1 MPRALITGVQ
11 GQTGFYL
18 AEVLLGDGWE
28 VHGTA
33 NIPNS
38 IPPQDSVELHKVD
51 FSSPGSLKSLLEK
64 IHPNLVVNLAAISS
78 VAEAWKSPTSTLTVN
93 TVAVAEIAEYLTQ
106 SANSEETRVVQASS
120 AEIFGNSSD
129 SVFTELTPI
138 APINPYGVSKAA
150 SHLLG
155 QTYRQTGL
163 GWSNAILFNHESP
176 RRPLTF
182 LSRKVS
188 NAVARISLG
197 LQETIELGDLSS
209 QRDWGWAPDY
219 AQALALIAQNENADD
234 FIVASGV
241 AHSVEDYVRTAFAYV
256 GISDWQDRVS
266 SIAEFMRPT
275 EVKVSVGDSSK
286 LTRETGW
293 EPKVSF
299 QEMVGRM
306 VQADLDLI
314 SQEMA

>member
-11 GQTGFYL
+11 GQTGYYL

-38 IPPQDSVELHKVD
+38 IPPQESVELHKVD
-51 FSSPGSLKSLLEK
+51 FSSPGSVKTLLNK
-64 IHPNLVVNLAAISS
+64 IQPDLVVNLAAISS

-93 TVAVAEIAEYLTQ
+93 TVAVAEIAEYLSQ

-150 SHLLG
+150 THLLG

-163 GWSNAILFNHESP
+163 RWSNAILFNHESP

-197 LQETIELGDLSS
+197 LQETTELGDLSS

-241 AHSVEDYVRTAFAYV
+241 AHSVEDYVKTAFAYV

-266 SIAEFMRPT
+266 SNAEFMRPT

-286 LTRETGW
+286 LNRETGW

-299 QEMVGRM
+299 HEMVGRM